1 MTQYGKSLKDFD
13 RLEAE
18 MRVNNADNDII
29 QKSYVDMT
37 EEEYNANIIER
48 NNKILNK
55 NADNVV
61 DTIVE
66 TENTAKKV
74 VKQEMTVLD
83 MLVEYENRTGDQK
96 TKLGRK
102 IKNALGDE
110 AKNVKQT
117 LNEKDSTI
125 DILTKENLDLKKQI
139 DDLKEAA
146 SKATNTVKET
156 VENTTETVSETVN
169 NKTTENVSEIAQEA
183 VQKGKTVVDDTM
195 KTAAKAATE
204 AGETIK
210 EAFKGKKAKTGLAVG
225 IGAALIGGFVSL
237 LNRNRTVVHLEMN
250 EQMNQQPQQGGGYG
264 VIAPTDN
271 LQRRMGNYKIYTN
284 VRDTF

>member
-1 MTQYGKSLKDFD
+1 MS
-13 RLEAE
+13 
-18 MRVNNADNDII
+18 
-29 QKSYVDMT
+29 
-37 EEEYNANIIER
+37 EEDYNANIIER
-48 NNKILNK
+48 NNKILSK
-55 NADNVV
+55 NAEGIAETVV
-61 DTIVE
+61 E
-66 TENTAKKV
+66 GENTAKKV
-74 VKQEMTVLD
+74 VKQEMTILD
-83 MLVEYENRTGDQK
+83 MLEEYEDKNTTGDKK
-96 TKLGRK
+96 TKMGRK
-102 IKNALGDE
+102 IVNIFGDE
-110 AKNVKQT
+110 AKKVKQT
-117 LNEKDSTI
+117 LNEKDITI
-125 DILTKENLDLKKQI
+125 DDLTKENLDLKKQI

-156 VENTTETVSETVN
+156 VENTTETVNETVN
-169 NKTTENVSEIAQEA
+169 NKTTENVAEATQEA

-195 KTAAKAATE
+195 KSAAKAATE

-264 VIAPTDN
+264 VITPTDN